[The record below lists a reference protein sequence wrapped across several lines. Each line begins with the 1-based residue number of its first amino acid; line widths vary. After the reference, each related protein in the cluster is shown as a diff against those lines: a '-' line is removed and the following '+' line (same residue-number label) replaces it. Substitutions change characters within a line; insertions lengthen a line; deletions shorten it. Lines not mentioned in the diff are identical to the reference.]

1 MKILIWIICFI
12 IANIVQM
19 ILLAMGISGAIPVFV
34 VYSIMFY
41 GGKKLCD
48 KYVGQKQ
55 SKYEMLENKKKS
67 DEYYKNKDIRY
78 IISDLI
84 RINKLNTSIL
94 IVNQELKI
102 PKI

>member
-1 MKILIWIICFI
+1 MKIKNVKKFI
-12 IANIVQM
+12 RSILM
-19 ILLAMGISGAIPVFV
+19 ILGIIFV
-34 VYSIMFY
+34 ISLIISKATYSHGEKQYTTI
-41 GGKKLCD
+41 
-48 KYVGQKQ
+48 YVSEGDT
-55 SKYEMLENKKKS
+55 LWNIAKS
-67 DEYYKNKDIRY
+67 NQTNNEYYKNKDIRY